1 MARIP
6 VSRWLLLAVLAG
18 AVVFAVMALSTASYL
33 PSASQPIVQF
43 AAYGLLVAVALL
55 LVLWLL
61 WKGAHVFLW
70 RVGRRLAFSYFLIGF
85 LPIPM
90 VLLLLCLNAYLV
102 AGYFL
107 GHLYRDAVYE
117 IHQELSQAASSRL
130 AAREQESWDSQRH
143 QERIAFAYYRDGRR
157 VTGDKRL
164 PQQWPTW
171 LDGPESEEVTTFV
184 ALPDGSPTLA
194 AAASDRMGGVLAILE
209 GDVEEALRDRS
220 GVWVSLLRADDPR
233 KESVTR
239 VSLGGKEYSLLPLKP
254 RRGFEGREEFFETP
268 PEGLPRLQRPF
279 IWWGELAGP
288 LRDLEDG
295 STLSEYMA
303 ASLNGNL
310 PVIHRRLISSSAEVN
325 TSVWASLI
333 AITGLLA
340 SIYGVAIAMAFYMIF
355 TLSRS
360 VNSLS
365 RATNAVR
372 QGEFSVRIPVR
383 RRDQMGEL
391 QSSFNEMAANLEQSV
406 LAVAQ
411 KEILE
416 NELKIAR
423 NLQQSLLPTDL
434 PASETVD
441 FATLFEPSAAI
452 GGDYFD
458 ILRLDDSRIV
468 VVIADVSGHGLSTGL
483 RMAMLKAALVIL
495 VEEGKEP
502 AEVFRRLSAM
512 VRAEGEQR
520 FFVTATLS
528 VVDFRRGE
536 IAITNAGH
544 PPTYLLRDGEV
555 SEILLPGNP
564 LGALGE
570 DYGSRTL
577 ELEGNDVVVWLSDG
591 LIEATNSLDEP
602 FGYEAVVGALEGTAA
617 SAAVVRDRLL
627 DTLKRHTD
635 GQPAEDDKTLVAMRY
650 MTPGSEVATPRNE

>member
-1 MARIP
+1 MAKIP
-6 VSRWLLLAVLAG
+6 VSRWLLLAVLAA
-18 AVVFAVMALSTASYL
+18 AVVFAVVALSTAPLL
-33 PSASQPIVQF
+33 PSASQPLVEV
-43 AAYGLLVAVALL
+43 AAYGLLTAVVLL
-55 LVLWLL
+55 LLLWLL
-61 WKGAHVFLW
+61 WKVAHLFLW

-90 VLLLLCLNAYLV
+90 LLLLLGLNAYLL

-107 GHLYRDAVYE
+107 GHRYRDAVHE

-130 AAREQESWDSQRH
+130 AATEAGDSRH
-143 QERIAFAYYRDGRR
+143 EEERFAYAHYRNGRR
-157 VTGDKRL
+157 VSGDKRL
-164 PQQWPTW
+164 PRDWPTW
-171 LDGPESEEVTTFV
+171 LTDSESEEPFTFV

-194 AAASDRMGGVLAILE
+194 AAAAGKQHGVLAILE
-209 GDVEEALRDRS
+209 TDVEEALRTRS

-233 KESVTR
+233 KDDVTR

-254 RRGFEGREEFFETP
+254 RRGFEGREDFFGVP

-288 LRDLEDG
+288 LRDLTDG

-310 PVIHRRLISSSAEVN
+310 PIIHRYLFSSSAEVN

-340 SIYGVAIAMAFYMIF
+340 SIYGVAIVMAFYMIF

-360 VNSLS
+360 VNRLS

-372 QGEFSVRIPVR
+372 QGEFAVRIPVR

-391 QSSFNEMAANLEQSV
+391 QGSFNEMAANLEQSV
-406 LAVAQ
+406 LAIAQ

-423 NLQQSLLPTDL
+423 DLQQSLLPTDL
-434 PASETVD
+434 PATETVD
-441 FATLFEPSAAI
+441 FSTLFEPSAAI

-458 ILRLDDSRIV
+458 VLRLDENRIV

-495 VEEGKEP
+495 VQEGKEP

-512 VRAEGEQR
+512 IRAEGEQR
-520 FFVTATLS
+520 LFVTATLS

-544 PPTYLLRDGEV
+544 PPTYLLRDGKVE
-555 SEILLPGNP
+555 EILLPGNP

-570 DYGSRTL
+570 DYGSRTID
-577 ELEGNDVVVWLSDG
+577 LEGNDVVVWLSDG
-591 LIEATNSLDEP
+591 LIEATNSQGEP
-602 FGYEAVVGALEGTAA
+602 FGYEAVVGSLEGNAA
-617 SAAVVRDRLL
+617 TAAVVRDRLL
-627 DTLKRHTD
+627 DALKRHTD
-635 GQPAEDDKTLVAMRY
+635 GQSAEDDKTLVVMRY
-650 MTPGSEVATPRNE
+650 TTPS

>member
-1 MARIP
+1 MAKIP
-6 VSRWLLLAVLAG
+6 VSRWLLLAVLAA
-18 AVVFAVMALSTASYL
+18 AVVFALVALSTAALL
-33 PSASQPIVQF
+33 PSASQPVVQV
-43 AAYGLLVAVALL
+43 AAYGLLIAVALL
-55 LVLWLL
+55 LFLWLL
-61 WKGAHVFLW
+61 WQVAHLFLW

-90 VLLLLCLNAYLV
+90 VLLLLFLNGYLL

-107 GHLYRDAVYE
+107 GHLYRDAVHE
-117 IHQELSQAASSRL
+117 IHQELSQAATSRL
-130 AAREQESWDSQRH
+130 AAVEQDSRDSKHIADNIALATYRGGQR
-143 QERIAFAYYRDGRR
+143 
-157 VTGDKRL
+157 VSGDKRL
-164 PQQWPTW
+164 PPRWPTW
-171 LDGPESEEVTTFV
+171 LASPEGEETSTFF

-194 AAASDRMGGVLAILE
+194 ATAGGDQLGVLAVRE
-209 GDVEEALRDRS
+209 GDIEKVLRNRS
-220 GVWVSLLRADDPR
+220 GVWVSLLQADDPR
-233 KESVTR
+233 KEDVIR
-239 VSLGGKEYSLLPLKP
+239 VSLGVKEYTLLPLKP
-254 RRGFEGREEFFETP
+254 KRGFEGREEFFGAP
-268 PEGLPRLQRPF
+268 PEGLPRLERPF

-288 LRDLEDG
+288 LRDLADG
-295 STLSEYMA
+295 SILSEYMA

-310 PVIHRRLISSSAEVN
+310 PIINQRLFSTSAEVN

-340 SIYGVAIAMAFYMIF
+340 SIYGVAIVMAFYMIF

-372 QGEFSVRIPVR
+372 QGEFAVRIPVR

-406 LAVAQ
+406 LAIAQ

-423 NLQQSLLPTDL
+423 DLQQSLLPTDL
-434 PASETVD
+434 PASEAVD
-441 FATLFEPSAAI
+441 FSTLFEPSAAI

-458 ILRLDDSRIV
+458 VLRLDENRIV

-495 VEEGKEP
+495 VQEGKEP

-512 VRAEGEQR
+512 IRAEGEQR
-520 FFVTATLS
+520 LFVTATLS

-536 IAITNAGH
+536 LAITNAGH

-570 DYGSRTL
+570 DYGSRTID
-577 ELEGNDVVVWLSDG
+577 LEGNDVVVWLSDG
-591 LIEATNSLDEP
+591 LIEATNSQGEP
-602 FGYEAVVGALEGTAA
+602 FGYEAVVGSLEGSAA
-617 SAAVVRDRLL
+617 AAAVVRDRLL
-627 DTLKRHTD
+627 DALKRHTD
-635 GQPAEDDKTLVAMRY
+635 GQPSEDDKTLVVMRY
-650 MTPGSEVATPRNE
+650 MTPASTAPTPKKE

>member
-1 MARIP
+1 MAKIP
-6 VSRWLLLAVLAG
+6 VSRWLLLAVLAAAVAF
-18 AVVFAVMALSTASYL
+18 AVVALSTAFLL
-33 PSASQPIVQF
+33 PSASRPVVQV
-43 AAYGLLVAVALL
+43 AAYGLLIAVALL
-55 LVLWLL
+55 LFFWLL
-61 WKGAHVFLW
+61 WKVAHLFLW
-70 RVGRRLAFSYFLIGF
+70 RVSRRLAFSYFLIGF

-90 VLLLLCLNAYLV
+90 VLLLLFLNAYLL

-107 GHLYRDAVYE
+107 GHRYRDAVHE

-130 AAREQESWDSQRH
+130 AATEHETWDSQRH
-143 QERIAFAYYRDGRR
+143 QERFLFAYYRNGRR
-157 VTGDKRL
+157 VSGDKRL
-164 PQQWPTW
+164 PRHWPTW
-171 LDGPESEEVTTFV
+171 LTETEGEEPFTFV
-184 ALPDGSPTLA
+184 ALSDGSPTLA
-194 AAASDRMGGVLAILE
+194 AAATGKERGVLVILE
-209 GDVEEALRDRS
+209 DDVEQTLRNRS

-233 KESVTR
+233 KENVTR
-239 VSLGGKEYSLLPLKP
+239 LSLGGKEYSLLPLKP
-254 RRGFEGREEFFETP
+254 NRGFEGREEFFGTP
-268 PEGLPRLQRPF
+268 PEGLPRLERPF
-279 IWWGELAGP
+279 IWWGEIAGP

-310 PVIHRRLISSSAEVN
+310 PIIYSHLFSSSAEVN

-372 QGEFSVRIPVR
+372 QGEFAVRIPVR

-391 QSSFNEMAANLEQSV
+391 QGSFNEMAANLEQSV
-406 LAVAQ
+406 LAIAQ

-423 NLQQSLLPTDL
+423 DLQQSLLPTDL
-434 PASETVD
+434 PASESVD
-441 FATLFEPSAAI
+441 FSTLFEPSAAI

-458 ILRLDDSRIV
+458 VLRLDENRIV

-495 VEEGKEP
+495 VQEGKEP
-502 AEVFRRLSAM
+502 TEVFRRLSAM
-512 VRAEGEQR
+512 IRAEGEQR
-520 FFVTATLS
+520 LFVTATLS

-536 IAITNAGH
+536 LAITNAGH

-570 DYGSRTL
+570 DYGSRTID
-577 ELEGNDVVVWLSDG
+577 LEGDDVVVWLSDG

-617 SAAVVRDRLL
+617 SAAVVRNRLL
-627 DTLKRHTD
+627 DALKTHTD
-635 GQPAEDDKTLVAMRY
+635 GQPAEDDKTLVVMRY
-650 MTPGSEVATPRNE
+650 MTPAAEAPTPRKE

>member
-1 MARIP
+1 MAKIP
-6 VSRWLLLAVLAG
+6 VSRWLLLAVLAA
-18 AVVFAVMALSTASYL
+18 AVVFAAVALSTAPLL
-33 PSASQPIVQF
+33 PSASQPLVEV
-43 AAYGLLVAVALL
+43 AAYGLLTAVVLL
-55 LVLWLL
+55 LLLWLL
-61 WKGAHVFLW
+61 WKVAHLFLW

-90 VLLLLCLNAYLV
+90 LLLLLGLNAYLL

-107 GHLYRDAVYE
+107 GHRYRDAVHE
-117 IHQELSQAASSRL
+117 IHLELSQAASSRL
-130 AAREQESWDSQRH
+130 TATEAGDSRH
-143 QERIAFAYYRDGRR
+143 GEERFAYAHYRNGRR
-157 VTGDKRL
+157 VSGDKRL
-164 PQQWPTW
+164 PRDWPTW
-171 LDGPESEEVTTFV
+171 LTDSESEEPFTFV

-194 AAASDRMGGVLAILE
+194 AAAAGKQHGVLAILE
-209 GDVEEALRDRS
+209 TDIEEALRTRS

-233 KESVTR
+233 KDDVTR

-254 RRGFEGREEFFETP
+254 RRGFEGREDFFGVP

-288 LRDLEDG
+288 LRDLTDG

-310 PVIHRRLISSSAEVN
+310 PIINRYLFSSSAEVN

-340 SIYGVAIAMAFYMIF
+340 SIYGVAIVMAFYMIF

-360 VNSLS
+360 VNRLS

-372 QGEFSVRIPVR
+372 RGEFAVRIPVR

-406 LAVAQ
+406 LAIAQ

-423 NLQQSLLPTDL
+423 DLQQSLLPTDL

-441 FATLFEPSAAI
+441 FSTLFEPSAAI

-458 ILRLDDSRIV
+458 VLRLDENRIV

-495 VEEGKEP
+495 VQEGKEP

-512 VRAEGEQR
+512 IRAEGEQR
-520 FFVTATLS
+520 LFVTATLS

-544 PPTYLLRDGEV
+544 PPTYLLRDGKVE
-555 SEILLPGNP
+555 EILLPGNP

-570 DYGSRTL
+570 DYGSRTID
-577 ELEGNDVVVWLSDG
+577 LEGNDVVVWLSDG
-591 LIEATNSLDEP
+591 LIEATNSQGEP
-602 FGYEAVVGALEGTAA
+602 FGYEAVVGSLEGNAA
-617 SAAVVRDRLL
+617 SAAVVKDRLL
-627 DTLKRHTD
+627 DALKRHTD
-635 GQPAEDDKTLVAMRY
+635 GQPSEDDKTLVVMRY
-650 MTPGSEVATPRNE
+650 TTPS